1 MKKKWKL
8 GMLLT
13 LLLVFVMQM
22 TVMAAGES
30 VTINYCYIEGDQVI
44 VIGSGAVAASDDG
57 NYYLF
62 ALKPYEA
69 GVGARTDYCAS
80 APAAELVQFTTPLG
94 LDTAASK
101 LYSRF
106 VVTALRGGAFVPVS
120 TEMYITNPEA
130 VAKASTKSIAEATGN
145 KKGLYCGWQY
155 AQYLSDLGAGYVAS
169 VLNTADF
176 FNGGGVNYTYN
187 GKTYQFNAQQVQS
200 TDILVRLYNAQ
211 NVDIVM
217 TIVNGYNAANADMV
231 YPEALTTGKHPNYYA
246 FNVENPSGEEKL
258 EAFMSF
264 ISERYSGGQY
274 GSIHNYVIGNEV
286 NSSDSWHYAG
296 EISVDE
302 FAVKYA
308 KQFRVCYNAIKSH
321 NMGANVYICT
331 DQRWLHNDGGSSYGG
346 KPVLDGFNAEILR
359 TGNINWGLSFH
370 PYPAPLANTNFWT
383 DAPGYGP
390 LRLVD
395 HTENTKMITPL
406 NMEVVTNYM
415 QKPEYL
421 APSGAVRNIFISE
434 LGFSSMSTVSPG
446 VDEGVQAA
454 ALVYAFKLIQA
465 NPYIKGVAFN
475 SVIDNDFE
483 VANDKLA
490 VGLMRS
496 DTAQKPAYSAF
507 QNMDKANMD
516 HFLPYIG
523 ASSWAQLGVQ

>member
-155 AQYLSDLGAGYVAS
+155 TQYLSDLGAGYVAS

-200 TDILVRLYNAQ
+200 TDILVRLYNEQ

-217 TIVNGYNAANADMV
+217 TIVNGYNAATADIV
-231 YPEALTTGKHPNYYA
+231 YP
-246 FNVENPSGEEKL
+246 
-258 EAFMSF
+258 
-264 ISERYSGGQY
+264 
-274 GSIHNYVIGNEV
+274 
-286 NSSDSWHYAG
+286 
-296 EISVDE
+296 
-302 FAVKYA
+302 
-308 KQFRVCYNAIKSH
+308 
-321 NMGANVYICT
+321 
-331 DQRWLHNDGGSSYGG
+331 
-346 KPVLDGFNAEILR
+346 
-359 TGNINWGLSFH
+359 
-370 PYPAPLANTNFWT
+370 
-383 DAPGYGP
+383 
-390 LRLVD
+390 
-395 HTENTKMITPL
+395 
-406 NMEVVTNYM
+406 
-415 QKPEYL
+415 
-421 APSGAVRNIFISE
+421 
-434 LGFSSMSTVSPG
+434 
-446 VDEGVQAA
+446 
-454 ALVYAFKLIQA
+454 
-465 NPYIKGVAFN
+465 
-475 SVIDNDFE
+475 
-483 VANDKLA
+483 
-490 VGLMRS
+490 
-496 DTAQKPAYSAF
+496 
-507 QNMDKANMD
+507 
-516 HFLPYIG
+516 
-523 ASSWAQLGVQ
+523 